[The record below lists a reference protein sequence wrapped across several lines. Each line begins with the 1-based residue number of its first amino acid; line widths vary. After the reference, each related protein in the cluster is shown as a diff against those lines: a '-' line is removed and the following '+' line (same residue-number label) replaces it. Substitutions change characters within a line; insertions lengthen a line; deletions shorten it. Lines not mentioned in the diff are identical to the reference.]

1 MAENTTANKRGR
13 KPSTIPTR
21 STSITLNQ
29 GVFDAIEEARWEHR
43 ATFSGMVQIMAVN
56 FLADAGKPVTLA
68 APAAENAPT
77 K

>member
-13 KPSTIPTR
+13 KPSNTPTR
-21 STSITLNQ
+21 STSVTLNQ
-29 GVFDAIEEARWEHR
+29 SVYDAIEETRWEHR
-43 ATFSGMVQIMAVN
+43 ATFSGMLQIMAEK

-68 APAAENAPT
+68 AAAENAPT

>member
-21 STSITLNQ
+21 ATSITLNQ
-29 GVFDAIEEARWEHR
+29 SVFDAIEETRWEHR
-43 ATFSGMVQIMAVN
+43 ATFSGMVQIMAEK

-68 APAAENAPT
+68 APAENAPT

>member
-1 MAENTTANKRGR
+1 MTENTTANKRGR

-43 ATFSGMVQIMAVN
+43 ATFSGMVQIMAEK
-56 FLADAGKPVTLA
+56 FLADAGKPVAT
-68 APAAENAPT
+68 APT